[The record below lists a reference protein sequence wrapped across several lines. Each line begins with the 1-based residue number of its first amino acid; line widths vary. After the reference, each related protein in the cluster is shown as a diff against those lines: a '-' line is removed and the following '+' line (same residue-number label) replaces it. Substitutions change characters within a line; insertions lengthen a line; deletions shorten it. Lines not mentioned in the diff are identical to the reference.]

1 MVKVCI
7 LKSEQ
12 PSVRRALDLIDF
24 TPGECELVVIKPD
37 ICSTSSF
44 KEETTDPGLIEQ
56 VLKIYEGHARC
67 AVVGNG
73 SQGVKA
79 DECFERTGI
88 AELCERYDAYTINLG
103 KDVKIPVEREYRV
116 LKNFKMPTA
125 ILKADVFVNM
135 PKMKTSQTTTVSLGL
150 MNLFDI
156 IPRKEVYYPKI
167 AESICDLMNIRSP
180 DVNIMDGVVCM
191 EGSGPRRRPKRMNL
205 VLTSRDNV
213 ALDTIAC
220 RVMGINPASVE
231 HIFRA
236 GYYGLGEYT
245 EKNIKVVGRPIE
257 DARDKFEH

>member
-24 TPGECELVVIKPD
+24 TPGDCELVVIKPD
-37 ICSTSSF
+37 LCNSSF
-44 KEETTDPGLIEQ
+44 KEEITDPGLIEQ

-73 SQGVKA
+73 GQGVEA
-79 DECFERTGI
+79 GECFERTGVS
-88 AELCERYDAYTINLG
+88 ELCERYDSYTVNLG
-103 KDVKIPVEREYRV
+103 KDVRIPVERDYLV

-125 ILKADVFVNM
+125 ILKADVFINM
-135 PKMKTSQTTTVSLGL
+135 PKMKTSQTTAVSLGL

-156 IPRKEVYYPKI
+156 IPRKAVYYPRI
-167 AESICDLMNIRSP
+167 TESICDLMNIRSP

-191 EGSGPRRRPKRMNL
+191 EGSGPRRRPKRMDL
-205 VLTSRDNV
+205 VLASRDTV

-220 RVMGINPASVE
+220 RVMGISPVNVE

-236 GYYGLGEYT
+236 GYSGLGEYT
-245 EKNIKVVGRPIE
+245 EKNIKVVGRPVD